1 LPKDYSRLRLT
12 GEKATD
18 ASDAAGTLLLDLK
31 ARTWSSEILEALEIS
46 ARWLPQVFESPD
58 RTGSVLKKVAK
69 ELGLPD
75 GVPVAAGAGYNAGA
89 AVGYG
94 IVREGMA
101 RCSIGSSGGLYA
113 ISDSLSTH
121 QTGNVACDC
130 YEVDTGVIHRLCTA

>member
-1 LPKDYSRLRLT
+1 MTGFQAPKILWLRDQEPKAYERVVSVLLPKDYIRLRLT

-46 ARWLPQVFESPD
+46 ARWLPRVFESPD

-75 GVPVAAGAGYNAGA
+75 GVPVAAGAL
-89 AVGYG
+89 AVG
-94 IVREGMA
+94 RDE
-101 RCSIGSSGGLYA
+101 
-113 ISDSLSTH
+113 
-121 QTGNVACDC
+121 
-130 YEVDTGVIHRLCTA
+130 